1 MNMDNI
7 SDIERDMD
15 ELRHVFPDP
24 LGLPSNADV
33 FFNHPTAKK
42 LVARGQQSVVLLLHF
57 LENVPDPSL
66 VRPAVLLLSRFAPP
80 TFYPILLGLLQKADQ
95 PTTEAFEF
103 GLWLI
108 QVPEAQ
114 IARDLVRVVV
124 ASGSPHPLLLLQ
136 RPVAKVVRPELQ
148 SFVKKRQL
156 PLSLYALYCYRYAL
170 EQEDIPLLTMVSKW
184 IDVPA
189 LSALAG
195 LCLLKLG
202 SKEGLVGIR
211 AGLMSPNEQLRTNT
225 YYELA
230 EYLPK
235 TAITRSGYDPVKP
248 NEAAIDVLMEHLGSV
263 S

>member
-1 MNMDNI
+1 MSMVNI
-7 SDIERDMD
+7 SDVERDME
-15 ELRHVFPDP
+15 ELREVFPDP

-33 FFNHPTAKK
+33 FFNHSTAKK
-42 LVARGQQSVVLLLHF
+42 LIARGQESVALLLRF
-57 LENVPDPSL
+57 LEKRPDPSL

-80 TFYPILLGLLQKADQ
+80 TFYPTLLGLIEKADQ
-95 PTTEAFEF
+95 PTTEAYEF

-108 QVPEAQ
+108 QVPEEQ
-114 IARDLVRVVV
+114 IARDLVGIVV
-124 ASGSPHPLLLLQ
+124 AASNPNPLLLLQ
-136 RPVAKVVRPELQ
+136 RPVAKAVRPELQ
-148 SFVKKRQL
+148 SFAKERQL

-211 AGLMSPNEQLRTNT
+211 AGLMSPSERLRTNT

-230 EYLPK
+230 QYLPK
-235 TAITRSGYDPVKP
+235 TAITKSGYDPVKP
-248 NEAAIDVLMEHLGSV
+248 NEAAIDVLMEHTGSV